1 MQVGLNGMEKFRLFR
16 RTRGLEFQIDEYLSK
31 LSESAIL
38 FKLAVKAYLREG
50 CLDDFTGKL
59 AEIVTLESAADGL
72 RRRIKIELYTHTL
85 IPESRGDVLGLIET
99 LDDLLNF
106 FEGTL
111 LAFHAER
118 PEIPSAYR
126 SGFKQLTNM
135 VVSSVDSLVLASR
148 AFFHTPLAVTD
159 YNHKVLLFEKEADKV
174 SSKLKREIFESE
186 LELSHKMQLRDFV
199 EHIDNVANWA
209 EDVADRLEIYA
220 IKRTA

>member
-1 MQVGLNGMEKFRLFR
+1 MDKFRLFR
-16 RTRGLEFQIDEYLSK
+16 RTRGLEFKIDEYLSK

-50 CLDDFTGKL
+50 CSEDFEAKL
-59 AEIVTLESAADGL
+59 KEIVALESSADGL
-72 RRRIKIELYTHTL
+72 RRRIKTELYTHTL

-99 LDDLLNF
+99 LDDLLNY
-106 FEGTL
+106 FEGAL

-118 PEIPSAYR
+118 PEIPDAFR

-135 VVSSVDSLVLASR
+135 VVSAVDALVLASR

-174 SSKLKREIFESE
+174 SGKLKREIFESD

-199 EHIDNVANWA
+199 EHIDKVANWA
-209 EDVADRLEIYA
+209 EDVADRLEVYA

>member
-1 MQVGLNGMEKFRLFR
+1 MEKFRLFR
-16 RTRGLEFQIDEYLSK
+16 RTRGLEFKIDEYLSK

-50 CLDDFTGKL
+50 CLDEFTGKL
-59 AEIVTLESAADGL
+59 AEIVALESSADGL
-72 RRRIKIELYTHTL
+72 RRRIKTELYTHTL

-99 LDDLLNF
+99 LDDLLNL

-118 PEIPSAYR
+118 PEIPDAYR
-126 SGFKQLTNM
+126 PGFKQLTNM
-135 VVSSVDSLVLASR
+135 VVSSVDSLVLAAR
-148 AFFHTPLAVTD
+148 AFFHTPVAVTD

-174 SSKLKREIFESE
+174 SSKLKQAIFSSD